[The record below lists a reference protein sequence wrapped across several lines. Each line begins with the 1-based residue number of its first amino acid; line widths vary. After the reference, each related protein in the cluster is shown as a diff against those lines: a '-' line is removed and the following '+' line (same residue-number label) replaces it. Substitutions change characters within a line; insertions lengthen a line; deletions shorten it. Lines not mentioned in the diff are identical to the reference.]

1 MHESFLEDVNNIINT
16 GEITNLYT
24 KDDIENMT
32 DHLTKVLMRK
42 KIPVTKDN
50 IYIEYIDC
58 VTISILYYACLL
70 LVIC

>member
-50 IYIEYIDC
+50 IYIEYID
-58 VTISILYYACLL
+58 
-70 LVIC
+70 